1 MGKEIFKSNPRL
13 KEYFEA
19 EDGTPFYTENAA
31 LNYSRANKL
40 EKAPV
45 KVEREQENE
54 LSGTTVVF
62 NESMSRAELNQI
74 ALDHGI
80 EDAESLPNK
89 KAVIEALELLFG
101 DDLEDESFDDENANE
116 SGDDGDSDEV
126 EEILP

>member
-19 EDGTPFYTENAA
+19 EDGTAFYTENAA

-45 KVEREQENE
+45 KVERDEANE
-54 LSGTTVVF
+54 SSDTNVVF

-74 ALDHGI
+74 AMDHGI

-89 KAVIEALELLFG
+89 KAVVEALELLFS
-101 DDLEDESFDDENANE
+101 EDQSISEENANE
-116 SGDDGDSDEV
+116 SGDDVDSDQV

>member
-19 EDGTPFYTENAA
+19 ADGTAFYTENAA
-31 LNYSRANKL
+31 LNYSRTNKL
-40 EKAPV
+40 EKAPI
-45 KVEREQENE
+45 KVERDEDNE
-54 LSGTTVVF
+54 SSDTNVVF

-74 ALDHGI
+74 AMDHGI

-89 KAVIEALELLFG
+89 KAVVEALELLFS
-101 DDLEDESFDDENANE
+101 EDQSISKENANE
-116 SGDDGDSDEV
+116 SGDDVDSDQV